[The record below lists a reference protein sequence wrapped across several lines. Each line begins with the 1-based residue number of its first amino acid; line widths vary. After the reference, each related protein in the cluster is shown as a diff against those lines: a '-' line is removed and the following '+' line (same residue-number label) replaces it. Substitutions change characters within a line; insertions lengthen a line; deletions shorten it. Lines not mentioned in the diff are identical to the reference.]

1 MLPCAVVIMPIGSVL
16 DLLRRNKNPAGV
28 FSGGIFR
35 LSKKSVIV
43 KIDS

>member
-1 MLPCAVVIMPIGSVL
+1 MLPCAVVILCRLGVL